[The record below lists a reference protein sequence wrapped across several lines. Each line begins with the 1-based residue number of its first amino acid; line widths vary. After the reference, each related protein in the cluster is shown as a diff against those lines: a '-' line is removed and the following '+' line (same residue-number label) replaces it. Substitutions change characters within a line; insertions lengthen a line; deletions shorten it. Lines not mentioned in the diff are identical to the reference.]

1 VSTETGLIVQTSR
14 ELLPSQSD
22 FDVMC
27 RMADMI
33 AKSGSLKGITTGFQ
47 ALAIMQRGRELGI
60 PPMQALSSIYIVQN
74 RTSISAELVRALI
87 LRDHGDDALIIDEM
101 SNERSVIRY
110 KRASWKEYKTGVY
123 TKEDAEKA
131 KLWDSGDTWKK
142 FPDIMLLS
150 RNSTKIGR
158 ATFPD
163 TLGGMFTTEEAADM
177 EAAEREETAPPRNI
191 THEATPSAA
200 PTPSPSKPKPS
211 PNDPAPESWL
221 AELRKLAAD
230 LREATGD
237 VHDIPADLTRANA
250 RAMKEMLVTALAES
264 LFPPVDPT
272 PVAGDVAELALAEGA
287 GG

>member
-1 VSTETGLIVQTSR
+1 
-14 ELLPSQSD
+14 
-22 FDVMC
+22 
-27 RMADMI
+27 MADMI

-110 KRASWKEYKTGVY
+110 KRASWKEYKTGTY

-131 KLWDSGDTWKK
+131 KLWESGDTWKK

-177 EAAEREETAPPRNI
+177 EAAEREETALPRNI
-191 THEATPSAA
+191 THEATPSAEPTPAPLA
-200 PTPSPSKPKPS
+200 PTKPKPS
-211 PNDPAPESWL
+211 PNDPAPEGWL

-237 VHDIPADLTRANA
+237 VHDIPADLTRGNA
-250 RAMKEMLVTALAES
+250 RAMKGMLVAALDES
-264 LFPPVDPT
+264 LFPPVGELREVP
-272 PVAGDVAELALAEGA
+272 GDVTELALEEGA
-287 GG
+287 VL